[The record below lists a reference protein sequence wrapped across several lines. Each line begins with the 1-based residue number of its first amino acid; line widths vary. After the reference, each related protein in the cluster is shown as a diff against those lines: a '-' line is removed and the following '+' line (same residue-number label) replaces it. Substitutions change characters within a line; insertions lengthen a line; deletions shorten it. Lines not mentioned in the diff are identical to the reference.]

1 MDRTAL
7 VRAMG
12 PLAVVVAFG
21 GVLGGI
27 FASPSFSFAENAL
40 SELGVASSAVGT
52 PMTAVL
58 FNGGLLVGGVLGL
71 GFAWSLLTVAR
82 DVLGRLRGWSFGV
95 TTWSMA
101 GVGVF
106 PMGDPFHVPVALAF
120 FLGITATL
128 AVAGLAERR
137 HGRSRLGTPS
147 LAGAAA
153 HVLGWLAW
161 VAAGGPAVVGLA
173 VPELWGAGLLAA
185 WVLATA
191 RRLRP
196 RPSGQ

>member
-7 VRAMG
+7 GRAMG
-12 PLAVVVAFG
+12 PIAVIVAFA

-27 FASPSFSFAENAL
+27 LAAPSFSITENAL

-52 PMTAVL
+52 PTTAVL
-58 FNGGLLVGGVLGL
+58 FNGGLLVGGVVGL
-71 GFAWSLLTVAR
+71 GFAWYLLTVAR
-82 DVLGRLRGWSFGV
+82 DVLGRFLGWSFGV

-106 PMGDPFHVPVALAF
+106 PMDDAFHVPVALAF

-128 AVAGLAERR
+128 AVAGPVERR
-137 HGRSRLGTPS
+137 RGRSRLGSAS
-147 LAGAAA
+147 LVGAVG
-153 HVLGWLAW
+153 HVAGWLAW